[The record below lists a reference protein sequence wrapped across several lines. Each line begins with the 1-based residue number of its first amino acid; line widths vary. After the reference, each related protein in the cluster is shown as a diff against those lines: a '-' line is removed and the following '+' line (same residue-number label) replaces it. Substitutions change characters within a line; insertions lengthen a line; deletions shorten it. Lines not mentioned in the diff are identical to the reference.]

1 MSVIDPLASGLLPG
15 FASVEKVTEPEEP
28 QVPLAVSA
36 LLDLPVNVCFPET
49 LSPRVSV
56 YSVLE
61 SVLDLKSPLSP
72 TEEDSDPVWTAFSPS
87 PVTVQSYF
95 DDCEPLVVSCDVTV
109 VLLLIGA
116 SAPDRVTV
124 ELSV

>member
-1 MSVIDPLASGLLPG
+1 M
-15 FASVEKVTEPEEP
+15 
-28 QVPLAVSA
+28 
-36 LLDLPVNVCFPET
+36 PVNVCLPET

-72 TEEDSDPVWTAFSPS
+72 TEEDSEPVWTASSPS

-95 DDCEPLVVSCDVTV
+95 DDCEPFVESCDVTV